1 MKSKTLK
8 VIALV
13 LVMMFS
19 VAIVGCGGGDKKDP
33 AAGGTDK
40 PKDVIKIRI
49 GTTVTPTHSYSV
61 VAKDFE
67 KEVEEKSGGTIDIE
81 YLGGG
86 VLGGERQMVEAIQR
100 GDLDMTW
107 TSDIGLAAVYP
118 ELGFVNLPYLFP
130 TYDDV
135 DKVYRNG
142 WIADYL
148 KDFLSKKGIV
158 LLGIGENDYRGLTNS
173 KRPITKGADLKGLK
187 MRVPETPMYVD
198 FYQSLGVLC
207 TPMAI
212 TEVTT
217 ALQQKTVDGQDNGAI
232 MTYDY
237 GLYEFQKYGT
247 KANQIYSGME
257 MVMGQKTWDKLTAEQ
272 QKIIAEASKTAADAQ
287 TKLQRENSAKQWE
300 EMKSKGM
307 EVIEITDQ
315 LAADFKA
322 VADRMYKD
330 PKYAELYGKEVMD
343 RINAERK

>member
-8 VIALV
+8 VVALV
-13 LVMMFS
+13 LVMMFT
-19 VAIVGCGGGDKKDP
+19 VVIVGCGGSKAPAGDGGDKKE
-33 AAGGTDK
+33 
-40 PKDVIKIRI
+40 VIKIRI
-49 GTTVTPTHSYSV
+49 GTTVTPTHSYSI

-67 KEVEEKSGGTIDIE
+67 KEVEEKSGGTIDVE

-86 VLGGERQMVEAIQR
+86 VLGGERQMVEAVQR
-100 GDLDMTW
+100 GDLEMTW
-107 TSDIGLAAVYP
+107 TSDIGTAAVYP

-135 DKVYRNG
+135 YKNYSNG
-142 WIADYL
+142 WIGEHVTKVLDT
-148 KDFLSKKGIV
+148 KGIKN
-158 LLGIGENDYRGLTNS
+158 LGIGENDYRGITNS
-173 KRPITKGADLKGLK
+173 KRPILKGADLKGLK
-187 MRVPETPMYVD
+187 LRVPETPMYVD

-247 KANQIYSGME
+247 RANQIYSATFWL
-257 MVMGQKTWDKLTAEQ
+257 MGTKTWDKLSADQ
-272 QKIIAEASKTAADAQ
+272 QKIVAEASKAAAEKQ
-287 TKLQRENSAKQWE
+287 RTMQREMSNKQWG
-300 EMKSKGM
+300 EMAKAGM
-307 EVIEITDQ
+307 EVAEITDQ

-322 VADRMYKD
+322 VADRMYAD
-330 PKYAELYGKEVMD
+330 PKYSELYGKEVMD
-343 RINAERK
+343 RINAEKK